1 MTQAHKTERE
11 AFLGERYRSEI
22 LVFLITTNTGTTTHY
37 LLLLQNMKPP
47 IATTA
52 NIAKRHPITAP
63 AITPDKREQ
72 VLLITDLSL
81 W

>member
-1 MTQAHKTERE
+1 MYFKASGQKYIKQRE

-22 LVFLITTNTGTTTHY
+22 LVFFITTNTIMNTHY

-63 AITPDKREQ
+63 AITPDQERTS
-72 VLLITDLSL
+72 ITHY
-81 W
+81 